1 MIRPRRRP
9 STLSR
14 TRDQRRGTAAIA
26 VVIMLVLLQMSV
38 AGMVLSGG
46 RDQDLSTRRMD
57 TIRAFY
63 AAEAGINMA
72 VREMSKSTDYDAD
85 GTIGTISN
93 DSNANNDPALGSARV
108 FVTRAV
114 SGSTITLTSRGR
126 AGDST
131 RVITLTTK

>member
-1 MIRPRRRP
+1 MIRPSRRP
-9 STLSR
+9 GQAVRASVS
-14 TRDQRRGTAAIA
+14 RRGTAAIA

-63 AAEAGINMA
+63 AAEAGVNMA
-72 VREMSKSTDYDAD
+72 VREMSKSVDYDAD
-85 GTIGTISN
+85 GTIGSISN
-93 DSNANNDPALGSARV
+93 DANATNDPALGSARV
-108 FVTRAV
+108 FVTKVTA
-114 SGSTITLTSRGR
+114 GATITLTARGR
-126 AGDST
+126 SGDST

>member
-1 MIRPRRRP
+1 MIRLTRRP
-9 STLSR
+9 STAPR
-14 TRDQRRGTAAIA
+14 KADPRRGTAAIA

-57 TIRAFY
+57 TVRAFY

-72 VREMSKSTDYDAD
+72 VRELSKSVDYDAD

-108 FVTRAV
+108 CVTKAT